1 MSLDK
6 QHNPSIPI
14 SIREWIVCFTSA
26 FTLVATAWSLGGYK
40 NWALSLLLIGSM
52 SCFLASILPMT
63 HSWNGSDGRHGNL
76 KNLKRLLAR
85 PILGVCMLYTLCY
98 NTVFEP
104 ICDSDF

>member
-40 NWALSLLLIGSM
+40 NWALSLLLIEHELLLSEHTAND
-52 SCFLASILPMT
+52 SFLE
-63 HSWNGSDGRHGNL
+63 W
-76 KNLKRLLAR
+76 
-85 PILGVCMLYTLCY
+85 
-98 NTVFEP
+98 
-104 ICDSDF
+104 

>member
-76 KNLKRLLAR
+76 K
-85 PILGVCMLYTLCY
+85 I
-98 NTVFEP
+98 
-104 ICDSDF
+104 